1 MHYQK
6 YVKSHWCK
14 LIHYDGR
21 MSFTETYDLS
31 KLRVMRKKNHQ
42 LHLKDISTRMF
53 LVQKYGSCR
62 VVWIVSLLP
71 ESSETHYRTSE
82 R

>member
-31 KLRVMRKKNHQ
+31 KLRVMRKK
-42 LHLKDISTRMF
+42 KPSAA
-53 LVQKYGSCR
+53 
-62 VVWIVSLLP
+62 
-71 ESSETHYRTSE
+71 SE
-82 R
+82 RHQCKNVLSAEIW

>member
-1 MHYQK
+1 MHYQQ
-6 YVKSHWCK
+6 YSKSHWCK

-21 MSFTETYDLS
+21 MSFTDTYDLS
-31 KLRVMRKKNHQ
+31 KLRVMRKKNQ
-42 LHLKDISTRMF
+42 LHQKDISTGMF
-53 LVQKYGSCR
+53 LVRKYGSCR
-62 VVWIVSLLP
+62 VVWIVSLLS